1 MNFCSKCG
9 APLARR
15 VPQHDER
22 PRHVCDVCASVFYEN
37 PKMITGCLP
46 CREDKVLLCRRALAP
61 RHGFWTLPAGYLEI
75 GESAA
80 EGAAREAMEEANAR
94 VRIDRLFCCFS
105 IPRIG
110 QVYLLFLASLTDLE
124 FHSGPESLETAL
136 FPESEIPWERL
147 AFPAVE
153 LALELY
159 FADRRREA
167 CRTHVRDLHRRP
179 GEPRQGTG
187 DA

>member
-1 MNFCSKCG
+1 MNFCSQCG

-22 PRHVCDVCASVFYEN
+22 LRHVCDACTSVFYEN

-46 CREDKVLLCRRALAP
+46 RWEDQVLLCRRALEP
-61 RHGFWTLPAGYLEI
+61 RHGFWTVPAGFMEN
-75 GESAA
+75 GESTG

-94 VRIDRLFCCFS
+94 VRIGRLFSCFS
-105 IPRIG
+105 IPRIS
-110 QVYLLFLASLTDLE
+110 QVYLIFLADLMDLD
-124 FHSGPESLETAL
+124 FHPGPESLETVL
-136 FPESEIPWERL
+136 FPESEIPWDEL

-153 LALELY
+153 RTLDLY
-159 FADRRREA
+159 FADRRRGV
-167 CRTHVRDLHRRP
+167 CRTHVQDILHRP
-179 GEPRQGTG
+179 GEPPPRAD